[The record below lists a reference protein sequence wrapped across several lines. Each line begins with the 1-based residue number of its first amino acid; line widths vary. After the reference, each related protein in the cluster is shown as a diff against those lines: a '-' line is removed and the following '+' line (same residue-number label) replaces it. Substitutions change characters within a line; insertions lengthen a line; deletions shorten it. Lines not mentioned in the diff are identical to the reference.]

1 MSAEALMSDQEMP
14 DTQQIRAT
22 LAAASDGDLAAA
34 EVLFPLVYDEL
45 RNLANARMR
54 RERGGHTL
62 RPTALVNEV
71 YLKISDQKDAN
82 IRSKS
87 HFVAIASIAMQ
98 RILADHA
105 RARGAY
111 KRGGDRAREALHGDE
126 QLPEEGVDH
135 DVLEAI
141 AASVER
147 LAEIDERKATVV
159 RLRIMG
165 GLPIP
170 EVSEILGVAPST
182 VSADW
187 KAAKEWIANEL
198 GLDL

>member
-1 MSAEALMSDQEMP
+1 MSDLPTP
-14 DTQQIRAT
+14 DSQQIRET
-22 LAAASDGDLAAA
+22 LADASESDIAAA

-45 RNLANARMR
+45 RNLAGARMR
-54 RERGGHTL
+54 HERGNHTL

-71 YLKISDQKDAN
+71 YLKIADQKDAN

-111 KRGGDRAREALHGDE
+111 KRGGDRAREALHDDE
-126 QLPEEGVDH
+126 LKTEDEIDNE
-135 DVLEAI
+135 VLEAI

-147 LAEIDERKATVV
+147 LAEVDQRKATVV
-159 RLRIMG
+159 RLRVMG

-187 KAAKEWIANEL
+187 KAAKAWIAEEL
-198 GLDL
+198 GLEL